1 MLALIHICQCTIL
14 AGGTTTA
21 LYIKMSNHE
30 YVCHSFACIWNV
42 IIIDIEFK
50 ISIAKYYY
58 LMLCCLPMC
67 K

>member
-50 ISIAKYYY
+50 ISIAKY
-58 LMLCCLPMC
+58 
-67 K
+67 